1 MIRCGPIS
9 LSLVG
14 ETVNIVFPLEST
26 DVLMLTKGDESDV
39 KEIERNEPGS
49 GSNTDGNYWDWM
61 LLIETFILLIAPFHT
76 GGLLKT

>member
-49 GSNTDGNYWDWM
+49 GSNTDGNY
-61 LLIETFILLIAPFHT
+61 
-76 GGLLKT
+76 